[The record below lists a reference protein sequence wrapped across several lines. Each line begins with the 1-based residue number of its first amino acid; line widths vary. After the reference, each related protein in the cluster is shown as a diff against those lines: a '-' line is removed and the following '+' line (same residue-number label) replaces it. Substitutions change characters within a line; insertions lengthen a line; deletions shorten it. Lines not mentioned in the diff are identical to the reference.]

1 MTSFQILLTFDKE
14 VEAVPQFDAGRC
26 IVAGGRGG
34 GGGRDGAPSSGESG
48 SVPSDPASASAVS
61 RRNREGN
68 RPKRLE
74 RHGLVA
80 AVVAP
85 QSRPAW
91 EGRKWVKASFL

>member
-26 IVAGGRGG
+26 IVEGG
-34 GGGRDGAPSSGESG
+34 GGSGGRDGAPSSGESG
-48 SVPSDPASASAVS
+48 SVPSDPASASAVVS

-91 EGRKWVKASFL
+91 VRSG